1 VRNIE
6 LSLYL
11 AKEEARLCVDTVCVL
26 VTVVSTVGAEIV
38 AVATIEGLSQITFVA
53 GTVEAALKHRNAALY
68 FINCFLYI
76 LQ

>member
-1 VRNIE
+1 MHNIE

-26 VTVVSTVGAEIV
+26 VTVVSIVGAEVV

-53 GTVEAALKHRNAALY
+53 DTVEAALNHRNEPHL
-68 FINCFLYI
+68 FNCLPYI